1 MAREWW
7 VVWAGRHRRDR
18 WDELCDEFRTRVER
32 QVVAREVAVKAR
44 AGADR
49 SGAERLEAEGVAILA
64 ALPRPC
70 RIVALDRDAPPA
82 SSEKLSE
89 RLDRWKAEWPHPIAF
104 VVGSDLGLAPAV
116 LERAEWRLSFGPL
129 TLPHELARLVLW
141 EQLYRATAI
150 SSGSAYHRKEVGSLI

>member
-1 MAREWW
+1 LAREWW

-18 WDELCDEFRTRVER
+18 WDELCEEFRQRVER
-32 QVVAREVAVKAR
+32 QVVAKEIAVKAR
-44 AGADR
+44 TG
-49 SGAERLEAEGVAILA
+49 GGPERLAAEGVAILA

-70 RIVALDRDAPPA
+70 RIVALDRDAAPV
-82 SSEKLSE
+82 SSE
-89 RLDRWKAEWPHPIAF
+89 RLAERLERWKAEWPHPVAF

-116 LERAEWRLSFGPL
+116 VERAEWRLSFGPL

-150 SSGSAYHRKEVGSLI
+150 ASGSAYHRKEVGSLI